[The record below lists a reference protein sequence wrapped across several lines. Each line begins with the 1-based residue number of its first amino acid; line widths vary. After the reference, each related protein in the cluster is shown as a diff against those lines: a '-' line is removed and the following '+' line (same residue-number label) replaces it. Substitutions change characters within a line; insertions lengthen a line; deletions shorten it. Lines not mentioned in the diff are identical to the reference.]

1 MSAAVVLA
9 QSSPVP
15 TDLTVITDEF
25 DLKAITAGDL
35 LFAGIAVVAGVVLG
49 QLTRRA
55 LRRAAGRLEGLPIMA
70 GEILSRIVGYFI
82 AVLGLVVGLEALG
95 FSLGPVGSLIILVVI
110 GVVLAARPL
119 IQDLGSGLILQI
131 RRPFR
136 VGDQITLVD
145 RSGRVEEINART
157 VRMITPEGERIHLPN
172 RIVLDGTIVN
182 LVSEGRRMTTFVAGV
197 EYATDLDRAKR
208 VVEEAI
214 AATPSALAEPPPAA
228 FVQQFNSSTIDIACR
243 FWHGPEIE
251 TAWRARDE
259 AMRAVKRAFDA
270 EGITIAFPQRVLWT
284 APDGTDRAVGASD
297 GPTL

>member
-1 MSAAVVLA
+1 MSVAGLLA
-9 QSSPVP
+9 QSAPVP
-15 TDLTVITDEF
+15 TDFTVIADEF
-25 DLKAITAGDL
+25 DLRTITAADL
-35 LFAGIAVVAGVVLG
+35 VFAGVAIVAGLVLG
-49 QLTRRA
+49 QLARRA
-55 LRRAAGRLEGLPIMA
+55 IRRAAETVDGLPEMA
-70 GEILSRIVGYFI
+70 GDIVSRIVGYVI
-82 AVLGLVVGLEALG
+82 GVLGLVVGLEAMG

-119 IQDLGSGLILQI
+119 IQDLGSGLILQF

-136 VGDQITLVD
+136 VGDQISLLD

-157 VRMITPEGERIHLPN
+157 VRMITPEGERVHLPN
-172 RIVLDGTIVN
+172 RVVLDGTIVN

-197 EYATDLDRAKR
+197 DYATDLDRAKR
-208 VVEEAI
+208 VIEEAI
-214 AATPSALAEPPPAA
+214 AGTALAETEPPPAA
-228 FVQQFNSSTIDIACR
+228 FVQEFNSSTIDIACR

-270 EGITIAFPQRVLWT
+270 ERITIAFPQRVLWT
-284 APDGTDRAVGASD
+284 ADAGADPTVGASD